1 MQKKLLTSV
10 GLGVALLG
18 SNLGITH
25 AVNQA
30 PIEIMV
36 QKLYY
41 ENKEDVNYKQDAAV
55 VSTSQLWSKSQHGD
69 VGFTLYKV
77 DSNLDQAVSPVK
89 VAQEIQEAVDKGSK
103 DLPYSAKVY
112 KGQVVIDDKGVV
124 TFPDVEVGANY
135 VVVES
140 LHSKKVDLTAKP
152 VFLKVDAEKPANLK
166 VYLKN
171 NAPKPVDPTP
181 EEPKPNEPKSEVPK
195 ENPPK
200 GEEPKK
206 VETPKQ
212 GNTSTGFG
220 NKVSQ
225 YLAST
230 GLSSNKVGIYGGI
243 SALLVGICIV
253 VLRLRNRKKN

>member
-1 MQKKLLTSV
+1 MQTKLLASV
-10 GLGVALLG
+10 GLGITLLG

-41 ENKEDVNYKQDAAV
+41 ENKEDINYKQDAAV

-77 DSNLDQAVSPVK
+77 DGNLDQVVSPVK

-103 DLPYSAKVY
+103 DLPYGAKVY

-124 TFPDVEVGANY
+124 TFPGVEVGANY

-140 LHSKKVDLTAKP
+140 LHSKKVVLTAKP

-171 NAPKPVDPTP
+171 NAPKP
-181 EEPKPNEPKSEVPK
+181 EVPK
-195 ENPPK
+195 ENSPK

-212 GNTSTGFG
+212 GNTSSGVG
-220 NKVSQ
+220 GKVSQ
-225 YLAST
+225 YLAKT
-230 GLSSNKVGIYGGI
+230 GLNSSRVGIYGGV
-243 SALLVGICIV
+243 SALVLGIGIV
-253 VLRLRNRKKN
+253 VFKLRNRKKN

>member
-1 MQKKLLTSV
+1 M
-10 GLGVALLG
+10 
-18 SNLGITH
+18 
-25 AVNQA
+25 
-30 PIEIMV
+30 
-36 QKLYY
+36 
-41 ENKEDVNYKQDAAV
+41 
-55 VSTSQLWSKSQHGD
+55 
-69 VGFTLYKV
+69 
-77 DSNLDQAVSPVK
+77 
-89 VAQEIQEAVDKGSK
+89 
-103 DLPYSAKVY
+103 
-112 KGQVVIDDKGVV
+112 
-124 TFPDVEVGANY
+124 
-135 VVVES
+135 VVES

-171 NAPKPVDPTP
+171 NAPKPVEPVPND
-181 EEPKPNEPKSEVPK
+181 PKPEVPK

-220 NKVSQ
+220 HKVSQ

-243 SALLVGICIV
+243 SALVLGICIV
-253 VLRLRNRKKN
+253 VLRLKNRKKD

>member
-1 MQKKLLTSV
+1 MQKKLLASV

-103 DLPYSAKVY
+103 DLPYGAKVY
-112 KGQVVIDDKGVV
+112 KGQVVIDDKGIV

-171 NAPKPVDPTP
+171 NAPKPVEPTP
-181 EEPKPNEPKSEVPK
+181 EAPKPNEPKSEVPK

-230 GLSSNKVGIYGGI
+230 GLSSNKVGLYGGI
-243 SALLVGICIV
+243 SALVLGISIV
-253 VLRLRNRKKN
+253 VFKLRNRKKD

>member
-41 ENKEDVNYKQDAAV
+41 ENKEDINYKQDAAV

-77 DSNLDQAVSPVK
+77 DSNLDQSVSLVK

-103 DLPYSAKVY
+103 DLPYGAKVY
-112 KGQVVIDDKGVV
+112 KGQVVIDDKGIV

-152 VFLKVDAEKPANLK
+152 VFLKVDVEKPANLK

-171 NAPKPVDPTP
+171 NAPKPVEPVP
-181 EEPKPNEPKSEVPK
+181 NNPKPEVPK

-220 NKVSQ
+220 HKVSQ

-243 SALLVGICIV
+243 SALVLGICIV
-253 VLRLRNRKKN
+253 VLRLKNRKKD